1 MVNQYRMDTN
11 SEEWRLECEAR
22 ELLKWS
28 LKNRRK
34 QIALVWEKRG
44 GKSAIKL
51 QDEITRLWKLQ
62 KNQQQKPENSYI
74 QKEQNMGEQ
83 RQIDLI

>member
-22 ELLKWS
+22 ELLRWS
-28 LKNRRK
+28 LKDRRK

-44 GKSAIKL
+44 TEGAIKL
-51 QDEITRLWKLQ
+51 QDEITRLWKIQ
-62 KNQQQKPENSYI
+62 KNPQTKQD
-74 QKEQNMGEQ
+74 
-83 RQIDLI
+83 DLFMKNQ

>member
-22 ELLKWS
+22 ELLRWS
-28 LKNRRK
+28 LKDRRK

-44 GKSAIKL
+44 AEGAIKL
-51 QDEITRLWKLQ
+51 QDEITKLWKIQ
-62 KNQQQKPENSYI
+62 KNPQTKQD
-74 QKEQNMGEQ
+74 
-83 RQIDLI
+83 DLFMRNQ

>member
-1 MVNQYRMDTN
+1 MVNQYKMDTN

-28 LKNRRK
+28 LKDRRR

-44 GKSAIKL
+44 GESAIKL

-62 KNQQQKPENSYI
+62 KNQQQKPENSFT
-74 QKEQNMGEQ
+74 QKEQIMAEQ
-83 RQIDLI
+83 KQIDLI